1 MFVLGFVV
9 LIVNLN
15 IIQKNRVKK
24 TLKVIKVV
32 VLIKIFITVDLN
44 FFNVF
49 DVITFDL
56 KQVFSLYNIFDYVIL
71 IDIVEMKENLVDL
84 YKINCNKDEDG
95 SNVII
100 INLVVLID
108 NICLRDIQDYIGNNM
123 VSYYNNFQKE
133 IIEKD
138 CKDVLDNKDEPYFI
152 PIVLAYYLFGVVV
165 VILVS
170 VIHNFVLVFIV
181 DFLEHLMVNYV
192 EGFDVH
198 VVINSNF
205 FVGKI

>member
-1 MFVLGFVV
+1 MV